1 MSAYDFWSI
10 FQGVFTT
17 VGVSLAGIVIGIPLG
32 LGLALIRW
40 AKIPVARQ
48 CAFTYV
54 SMVRSCPAVTLVLM
68 IYFGLPQLG
77 IPMSS
82 LMAAL
87 IAISATASAFS
98 SEIWRSSLLSFQ
110 PQQYDAALA
119 FGMNKRL
126 RIQRIVLPQIWRS
139 SLPGLINEMTLLVKS
154 SPAIAVIGIVEI
166 TRAAQRVGARTYDP
180 MPPLMFALLLYVI
193 IIFSLIWLQRRLERN
208 YAGGDTAV

>member
-1 MSAYDFWSI
+1 MSAYDYWSI

-17 VGVSLAGIVIGIPLG
+17 VGMSLAGIVIGIPLG

-40 AKIPVARQ
+40 AKIPIARQ
-48 CAFTYV
+48 IAFVYV
-54 SMVRSCPAVTLVLM
+54 SIIRSCPAVTLVLM

-98 SEIWRSSLLSFQ
+98 SEIWRSSLLAFQ
-110 PQQYDAALA
+110 QQQYDAALA

-180 MPPLMFALLLYVI
+180 MPPLMFALLLYVVI
-193 IIFSLIWLQRRLERN
+193 ILSLILLQRKLERD
-208 YAGGDTAV
+208 YSVGGTAL

>member
-1 MSAYDFWSI
+1 MTSYDYWSI
-10 FQGVFTT
+10 FQGAFATI
-17 VGVSLAGIVIGIPLG
+17 GVSLAGIVIGIPLG

-40 AKIPVARQ
+40 AKLPVARHV
-48 CAFTYV
+48 AYVYV
-54 SMVRSCPAVTLVLM
+54 SIIRSCPAVTLVLL

-82 LMAAL
+82 LFAAL
-87 IAISATASAFS
+87 IALSATASAFS

-110 PQQYDAALA
+110 QQQYDAALA
-119 FGMNKRL
+119 FGMTKRL

-154 SPAIAVIGIVEI
+154 SPAIAVIGMVEI

-180 MPPLMFALLLYVI
+180 MPPLMFALLLYVVI
-193 IIFSLIWLQRRLERN
+193 MIFLIWLQRRLERGYSN
-208 YAGGDTAV
+208 GGSAL